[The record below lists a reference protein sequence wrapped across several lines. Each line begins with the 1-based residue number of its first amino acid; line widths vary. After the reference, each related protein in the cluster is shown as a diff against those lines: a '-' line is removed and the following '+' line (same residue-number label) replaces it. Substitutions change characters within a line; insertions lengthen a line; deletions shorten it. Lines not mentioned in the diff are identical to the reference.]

1 MSKIKRNIMPL
12 IIYPIANIE
21 IDHEFVTSMIIV
33 LMSLQ
38 LCLPVAALAP
48 GTISTGELIIDDV
61 YNRIGWPITYTYA
74 SGYVYLSQIY
84 LYWPSSS
91 GNLYNITLDN
101 KQVYGVIKTPPFAAI
116 TSGFTSITADKSIY
130 YNQPK
135 TLWFNYQKAQQIAGD
150 NVIETAID
158 SNVNGT
164 AEAFHF
170 SASASGTANTFNL
183 YVDSTNTA
191 ENIIVGVYAGTS
203 TAPSTLLTAGLLTN
217 PLPGTWNAIPISP
230 INIISG
236 SRYWLAVLNP
246 SSGQGIIKFRCKS
259 SGTSKTSSQKNL
271 ASLPN
276 TWTTGSSYSG
286 MISAYLTTPYS
297 VSLNP
302 SDYRIRVK
310 FYSGDYVGYPS
321 FPTCELSGPTEFCSA
336 SLPWHNASVTNQISP
351 FTYTYA
357 WKVDSVNK
365 GSTQNI
371 QINWASLAEGTRSL
385 ALTYAEKYSTT
396 TIWTT
401 TITKS
406 VFSVKKPT
414 PVISIE

>member
-1 MSKIKRNIMPL
+1 MQI
-12 IIYPIANIE
+12 IIYNITDIK
-21 IDHEFVTSMIIV
+21 IDHKFVVSMIMV
-33 LMSLQ
+33 LMSFE

-61 YNRIGWPITYTYA
+61 NGRVGWPITYTYT
-74 SGYVYLSQIY
+74 SGYVYLSQVY
-84 LYWPSSS
+84 LYWPSST
-91 GNLYNITLDN
+91 GNLYNITLDD
-101 KQVYGVIKTPPFAAI
+101 KQVYGVKKIPPFASI
-116 TSGFTSITADKSIY
+116 TSGLTQTIVDKSIY

-135 TLWFNYQKAQQIAGD
+135 TLWFNFQNVSQLVGD
-150 NVIETAID
+150 NVIEAVVD

-164 AEAFHF
+164 AEAFSF
-170 SASASGTANTFNL
+170 AATASGTASTFNL

-191 ENIIVGVYAGTS
+191 ANIIVGVYAGTTS
-203 TAPSTLLTAGLLTN
+203 NPTTLLASGLLSN

-230 INIISG
+230 ISITSG

-246 SSGQGIIKFRCKS
+246 KSEPGVIKFRSKS
-259 SGTSKTSSQKNL
+259 SGTSKGSLNTSL
-271 ASLPN
+271 TTLP
-276 TWTTGSSYSG
+276 TPWTTGSSYSST
-286 MISAYLTTPYS
+286 IAAFLTAPSS
-297 VSLNP
+297 VITDP
-302 SDYRIRVK
+302 SNYRIRLK
-310 FYSGDYVGYPS
+310 FYSGEYVGYPS
-321 FPTCELSGPTEFCSA
+321 FPTCALSGPTEFCDA

-385 ALTYAEKYSTT
+385 ALIYTEKYSTT
-396 TIWTT
+396 NVWTT